1 MTKPTLI
8 SKQYQG
14 HTFLF
19 RQDGYFNMTKA
30 AQAFGRRLDDFWR
43 TDGTRRYC
51 FELAMAVGANT
62 GDSRDLSYGL
72 TEAKRGNNGGTWG
85 HPKLAVFFARWLDP
99 KFAVFCD
106 TVIQDI
112 LSKKADV
119 VFTPEAEAPKLPQSY
134 LESLQELVKAVAEAE
149 RLAQE
154 KAALQADN
162 QRLLPAA
169 EVGQAVGQRSRI
181 GVVEFARKLEGVNTM
196 QVQKDLMVMQYLF
209 KRDGHWAVRHKFKG
223 VLFDEVLAPDGRSK
237 TGAQSN
243 EP

>member
-8 SKQYQG
+8 TKHYKG
-14 HTFLF
+14 TPFLF
-19 RQDGYFNMTKA
+19 RQDGYFNMTQA
-30 AQAFGRRLDDFWR
+30 AKAFGKRMDSFWR
-43 TDGTRRYC
+43 ADGVRMYC
-51 FELAMAVGANT
+51 YELSQAVGANDT
-62 GDSRDLSYGL
+62 DSCDLSYGL

-85 HPKLAVFFARWLDP
+85 HPKLAVFFARWLDV

-181 GVVEFARKLEGVNTM
+181 GVVEFARKLEGERVYCYELSRAGGANDWDSG
-196 QVQKDLMVMQYLF
+196 DLSYGLAETESAS
-209 KRDGHWAVRHKFKG
+209 GGCVR
-223 VLFDEVLAPDGRSK
+223 P
-237 TGAQSN
+237 TG
-243 EP
+243 